1 MARCDKCAHSVFAVD
16 SSLLKKKGCFLRS
29 WRGEK
34 AILNTDVARLPLG
47 GQQDAACFDEW
58 ELQRKRNKIPG
69 SIPVPS
75 LSVLVPFC

>member
-34 AILNTDVARLPLG
+34 AILNTDVARLPQLSKE
-47 GQQDAACFDEW
+47 ASKMLRA
-58 ELQRKRNKIPG
+58 LMNG
-69 SIPVPS
+69 SFRGRETRSQVVFQCL
-75 LSVLVPFC
+75 LSPF